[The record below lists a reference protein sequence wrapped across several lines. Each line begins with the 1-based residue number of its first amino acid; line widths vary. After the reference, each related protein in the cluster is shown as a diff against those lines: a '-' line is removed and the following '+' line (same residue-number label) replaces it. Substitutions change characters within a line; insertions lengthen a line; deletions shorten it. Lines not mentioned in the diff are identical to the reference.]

1 MNPIR
6 KGKHVAEI
14 NEMWWSLA
22 IVVIVGGIYLLAL
35 GKGLMSVIDMPDVHV
50 SNSTGECVEVINY
63 HPDDA
68 YTCDN
73 LPEKYNHVWVK

>member
-6 KGKHVAEI
+6 KAKHVAET

-35 GKGLMSVIDMPDVHV
+35 GQGLMSVIDMPDVHM

-73 LPEKYNHVWVK
+73 LPERYNHVWVK

>member
-6 KGKHVAEI
+6 KNKHKMEI
-14 NEMWWSLA
+14 NEMWLSFIFLA
-22 IVVIVGGIYLLAL
+22 VVGGLYLMAIA
-35 GKGLMSVIDMPDVHV
+35 GGVINVLDMPDVHV

-63 HPDDA
+63 DPEHE

>member
-6 KGKHVAEI
+6 KNKHQMEV
-14 NEMWWSLA
+14 NEMWFSL
-22 IVVIVGGIYLLAL
+22 IFVVVVGTIYLTAI
-35 GKGLMSVIDMPDVHV
+35 GQGLLSVINMPDVHM

-73 LPEKYNHVWVK
+73 LPERYNHVWVK

>member
-1 MNPIR
+1 
-6 KGKHVAEI
+6 
-14 NEMWWSLA
+14 
-22 IVVIVGGIYLLAL
+22 
-35 GKGLMSVIDMPDVHV
+35 VIDMPDVHM

-73 LPEKYNHVWVK
+73 LPERYNHVWVK